1 MCFIQINVRGI
12 KKALVVYGSD
22 LKPQETLNVVEKEMI
37 KVTSNLQLFCLAINV
52 VPLLYKMS
60 R

>member
-1 MCFIQINVRGI
+1 MCFIQINVRSI